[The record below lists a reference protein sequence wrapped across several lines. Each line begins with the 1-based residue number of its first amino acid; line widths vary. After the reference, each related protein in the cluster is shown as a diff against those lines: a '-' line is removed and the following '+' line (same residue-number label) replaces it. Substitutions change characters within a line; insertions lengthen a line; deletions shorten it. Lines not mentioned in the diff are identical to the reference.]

1 MPHAPSVTSQGKVV
15 NVYDSMGRLAT
26 STAPDGR
33 VTSHAYFTAK
43 TATST
48 PSTLFGGSALFATVR
63 TDPNGRTEYQ
73 VVDHAGLPTNAIQVS
88 PTGASF
94 PAAPAET
101 TYTYGP
107 FGVLRTVRDAEQQ
120 VTSIGTDLLGRRTS
134 LSEPSVGV
142 SGDVLNAFGESVQHI
157 DANGRRTCN
166 SYDSLGR
173 LRSVRQPN
181 ANLVCP
187 IGRIVASWDYGDAS
201 TPEENTLGRL
211 VRSFRAPCPVHA
223 SCSDPDAGT
232 TVR

>member
-1 MPHAPSVTSQGKVV
+1 VRGAGAVRSSE
-15 NVYDSMGRLAT
+15 L
-26 STAPDGR
+26 R
-33 VTSHAYFTAK
+33 V
-43 TATST
+43 
-48 PSTLFGGSALFATVR
+48 
-63 TDPNGRTEYQ
+63 
-73 VVDHAGLPTNAIQVS
+73 VVDS
-88 PTGASF
+88 PGNGHSERTVDAFGRPVFSRTQ
-94 PAAPAET
+94 T

-134 LSEPSVGV
+134 ISEPSVGV